1 MCVQSHRQIKTEAQA
16 SVNTQT
22 DNLKSHFLSNTLPLH
37 ASSHKS
43 TLLLLFPFFLLL
55 ACPAPCRF
63 SALQSLQQLPTPAS
77 FYLLSYIASFLHT
90 IFFLRLFSCNCQ
102 SFLLLPLFL
111 VPFSFY
117 FLYLSWGS
125 WLDWISVFIVH

>member
-1 MCVQSHRQIKTEAQA
+1 MCAVTQANKDRGTGKCEHTNRQLEVT
-16 SVNTQT
+16 
-22 DNLKSHFLSNTLPLH
+22 LSFQHTTIACLD
-37 ASSHKS
+37 KS

-77 FYLLSYIASFLHT
+77 FYLLSYIAFFLHA

-102 SFLLLPLFL
+102 SFLLLPLSL

>member
-1 MCVQSHRQIKTEAQA
+1 MCAVTQANKDRGTGKCEHTNRQLEVT
-16 SVNTQT
+16 
-22 DNLKSHFLSNTLPLH
+22 LSFQHTTIACLD
-37 ASSHKS
+37 KS

-77 FYLLSYIASFLHT
+77 FYLLSYIAFFLHT

-102 SFLLLPLFL
+102 SFLLLPLSL

>member
-1 MCVQSHRQIKTEAQA
+1 MCAVTQANKDRGTGKCEHTNRQLEVT
-16 SVNTQT
+16 
-22 DNLKSHFLSNTLPLH
+22 LSFQHTTIACLD
-37 ASSHKS
+37 KS

-77 FYLLSYIASFLHT
+77 FYLLSYIASFLYT

-125 WLDWISVFIVH
+125 WLDWISVFIVY

>member
-1 MCVQSHRQIKTEAQA
+1 MCAVTQANKDRGTGKCEHTNRQLEVT
-16 SVNTQT
+16 
-22 DNLKSHFLSNTLPLH
+22 LSFQHTTIACPD
-37 ASSHKS
+37 KS

-77 FYLLSYIASFLHT
+77 FYLLSYIAFFLHT

-102 SFLLLPLFL
+102 SFLLLPLSL

>member
-1 MCVQSHRQIKTEAQA
+1 MCAVTQANKDRGTGKCEHTNRQLEVTLSFQ
-16 SVNTQT
+16 QT
-22 DNLKSHFLSNTLPLH
+22 TIACLN
-37 ASSHKS
+37 KS